1 MLSWYILN
9 NNFHEP
15 YDEETSPL
23 CSAGRFCS
31 SCMRLPR
38 PGSGK
43 AQAPQS
49 LNGASIRIKTAEE
62 KEILCK
68 AKDLH
73 IILYEPQGS
82 SARLI
87 FTHAEEVNGT
97 FQKIRYKKLSGDEAY
112 DAKEH
117 KGTPALLTFNAVKGS
132 VYHVSVEGGFWT
144 SSSSDQ
150 VEPIQSMEIIFPTN
164 VSIHGD
170 EECIEILPETEEFEE
185 PQQS

>member
-1 MLSWYILN
+1 MTKRHPLSALLAVSVALACVCPALAQ
-9 NNFHEP
+9 E
-15 YDEETSPL
+15 
-23 CSAGRFCS
+23 R
-31 SCMRLPR
+31 
-38 PGSGK
+38 

-82 SARLI
+82 SARL
-87 FTHAEEVNGT
+87 
-97 FQKIRYKKLSGDEAY
+97 QKIRYKKLSGDEAY

-117 KGTPALLTFNAVKGS
+117 KGTPALLTFNAVKGP

>member
-1 MLSWYILN
+1 MNTLPIHFLSAAAALV
-9 NNFHEP
+9 
-15 YDEETSPL
+15 
-23 CSAGRFCS
+23 CAASAVS
-31 SCMRLPR
+31 
-38 PGSGK
+38 
-43 AQAPQS
+43 QEYVNAPQS
-49 LNGASIRIKTAEE
+49 LAGASIRIHTADG
-62 KEILCK
+62 KEIFCN
-68 AKDLH
+68 ADDVT
-73 IILYEPQGS
+73 IILYKPQGNK
-82 SARLI
+82 AQLI

-144 SSSSDQ
+144 CSYSDR

-170 EECIEILPETEEFEE
+170 CIEILPETEEFEE
-185 PQQS
+185 PQRS

>member
-1 MLSWYILN
+1 MLN
-9 NNFHEP
+9 
-15 YDEETSPL
+15 
-23 CSAGRFCS
+23 
-31 SCMRLPR
+31 
-38 PGSGK
+38 
-43 AQAPQS
+43 
-49 LNGASIRIKTAEE
+49 
-62 KEILCK
+62 
-68 AKDLH
+68 
-73 IILYEPQGS
+73 
-82 SARLI
+82 RLI

>member
-1 MLSWYILN
+1 MY
-9 NNFHEP
+9 
-15 YDEETSPL
+15 
-23 CSAGRFCS
+23 
-31 SCMRLPR
+31 LPR

-43 AQAPQS
+43 GAGAPIPERRFHQNQNS
-49 LNGASIRIKTAEE
+49 GG
-62 KEILCK
+62 KEIRKK

-170 EECIEILPETEEFEE
+170 EECIEILPETGRI
-185 PQQS
+185 

>member
-1 MLSWYILN
+1 MTKRHPLSALLAVSVALACVCPALAQ
-9 NNFHEP
+9 E
-15 YDEETSPL
+15 
-23 CSAGRFCS
+23 R
-31 SCMRLPR
+31 
-38 PGSGK
+38 

-97 FQKIRYKKLSGDEAY
+97 FQKIRYKKLSEM
-112 DAKEH
+112 KPTTRKNTRELR
-117 KGTPALLTFNAVKGS
+117 PSLLLTPSKAPFTMFPWKAASGPAALPTRLNPYRAWKSFSPRTYPFMGMKNASKS
-132 VYHVSVEGGFWT
+132 FPRRKNSKNRN
-144 SSSSDQ
+144 SP
-150 VEPIQSMEIIFPTN
+150 EPISNSE
-164 VSIHGD
+164 
-170 EECIEILPETEEFEE
+170 
-185 PQQS
+185 

>member
-1 MLSWYILN
+1 MTKRHPLSA
-9 NNFHEP
+9 
-15 YDEETSPL
+15 PL
-23 CSAGRFCS
+23 TVSVVLACVCPSLAQER
-31 SCMRLPR
+31 
-38 PGSGK
+38 

-68 AKDLH
+68 AEDLH

-87 FTHAEEVNGT
+87 FTHDVETPAR
-97 FQKIRYKKLSGDEAY
+97 KPRYEKLSGDESW
-112 DAKEH
+112 DAKEN
-117 KGTPALLTFNAVKGS
+117 KGTPALLAFTSVKGS

-144 SSSSDQ
+144 SSYSDH
-150 VEPIQSMEIIFPTN
+150 VETIQSMEIIFPTN

-170 EECIEILPETEEFEE
+170 CIEILPDTEEFEE
-185 PQQS
+185 PQRS

>member
-43 AQAPQS
+43 GAGAP
-49 LNGASIRIKTAEE
+49 IPERRFKTAEE

>member
-1 MLSWYILN
+1 MTKRHPLSALLAVSVALACVCPALAQ
-9 NNFHEP
+9 E
-15 YDEETSPL
+15 
-23 CSAGRFCS
+23 R
-31 SCMRLPR
+31 
-38 PGSGK
+38 

-150 VEPIQSMEIIFPTN
+150 VEPIQSMEIIFSTN

>member
-1 MLSWYILN
+1 MTKRHPLSALLAVSVALACVCPALAQ
-9 NNFHEP
+9 E
-15 YDEETSPL
+15 
-23 CSAGRFCS
+23 R
-31 SCMRLPR
+31 
-38 PGSGK
+38 

-144 SSSSDQ
+144 SSSSE
-150 VEPIQSMEIIFPTN
+150 VGPAGAGASSTFGPTAASLMRLTALTSRN
-164 VSIHGD
+164 TTQAMIRKLITAEKNG
-170 EECIEILPETEEFEE
+170 P
-185 PQQS
+185 